1 MNCVL
6 TIARNDFRHAL
17 RDRLVW
23 GAVVLLGAAF
33 LPSVG
38 SVTLGLNGPVQE
50 SVLSSAGD
58 LVIFSLV
65 VIAAVGYNSI
75 TSERTD
81 GTVRL
86 VLGLS
91 GTRRDLVFGKLLS
104 RLAIVVLALG
114 AVLVIASGL
123 TARALGIE
131 SLVLFWVMAGWILL
145 YGVVWTAIAIGSS
158 AAFSSQYRSLGA
170 IVVTYGLF
178 SPVVGLWRLFAQPIF
193 AFAFTGSFAMPYY
206 ETLAEAPY

>member
-65 VIAAVGYNSI
+65 VIAAVGYNSF

-131 SLVLFWVMAGWILL
+131 SLVLFLGDGRMDIIVRRRVDRDRYRLL
-145 YGVVWTAIAIGSS
+145 RGFFPRSIGRWGHSS
-158 AAFSSQYRSLGA
+158 
-170 IVVTYGLF
+170 
-178 SPVVGLWRLFAQPIF
+178 
-193 AFAFTGSFAMPYY
+193 
-206 ETLAEAPY
+206 